1 MIDKKNKPYSYEID
15 GKVFNFSLEEFRRIT
30 DYRCCSWNTKEQ
42 ITLTIIDYF
51 YDRNVFIAKTDLEKV
66 PFFCERNGRFFDFY
80 SGILAFDPFCS
91 CVIWLEDEEYH
102 AKEKALSC
110 IGHTFTI
117 PTLTSHSWFNYK
129 GKYILEYYPSYE
141 DIINTSWDGRLT
153 KYCTW
158 KDDIIEERFGG

>member
-30 DYRCCSWNTKEQ
+30 DYRCWSWNTTDQ
-42 ITLTIIDYF
+42 ITLTIIDYL

-66 PFFCERNGRFFDFY
+66 PFFCETNGRFFDFY
-80 SGILAFDPFCS
+80 SGILAFDPFCEG
-91 CVIWLEDEEYH
+91 VIWLENEEYH

-117 PTLTSHSWFNYK
+117 PTLTRHSWFNYK
-129 GKYILEYYPSYE
+129 GKDILGYSPSYE

-153 KYCTW
+153 KYCIW